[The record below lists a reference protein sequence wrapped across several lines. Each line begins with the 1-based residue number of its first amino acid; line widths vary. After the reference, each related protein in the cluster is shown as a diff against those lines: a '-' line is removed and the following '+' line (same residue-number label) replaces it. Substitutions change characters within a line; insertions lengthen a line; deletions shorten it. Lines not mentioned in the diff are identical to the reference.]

1 MASLKSQGRRLL
13 DYAFNPEQV
22 AVIGASEHPV
32 SFGYHYLRHLIDY
45 GFKGVIYPVN
55 PHKESVLGMKAYPR
69 LGDVPGDVDFV
80 ICCVSADMVLS
91 LLDECAEKNVRVMH
105 LFTARLSETGRPQA
119 VELEREIKIKA
130 ARLGVNL
137 IGPNCMGVYSPEA
150 GVSFAYGLPSDP
162 GNIGVAFQSGGAATL
177 LVQTAA
183 LRGLRFSKVVSY
195 GNALLIDESDF
206 IDYLADDPKTG
217 IIAAYFEGIKDGRK
231 FIRSL
236 GRAAG
241 IKPVIA
247 IKGGRGKAGSRAVS
261 SHTAA
266 IAGSNSVWGTVFN
279 QLGVMQVR
287 DLEEMIDQL
296 ALFAGLQPLR
306 GRRVGII
313 GGGGGKGVLAADLAE
328 EAGLIVPP
336 LSPEMR
342 QKLKPVLPALW
353 DWLSNPVDFSI
364 WGDDAA
370 KAGEAH
376 RLFMDN
382 PDFDCLIIQVSDDN
396 PLGDEWWVAVVQME
410 VDGII
415 EMYRQRTK
423 PVVAVLSAA
432 RPGYD
437 DLENVR
443 WRTIMQQRS
452 RLTAAGVP
460 TFCSFTEAVEALSKY
475 INYWEKNR

>member
-1 MASLKSQGRRLL
+1 
-13 DYAFNPEQV
+13 
-22 AVIGASEHPV
+22 
-32 SFGYHYLRHLIDY
+32 
-45 GFKGVIYPVN
+45 
-55 PHKESVLGMKAYPR
+55 
-69 LGDVPGDVDFV
+69 
-80 ICCVSADMVLS
+80 
-91 LLDECAEKNVRVMH
+91 
-105 LFTARLSETGRPQA
+105 
-119 VELEREIKIKA
+119 
-130 ARLGVNL
+130 
-137 IGPNCMGVYSPEA
+137 
-150 GVSFAYGLPSDP
+150 
-162 GNIGVAFQSGGAATL
+162 
-177 LVQTAA
+177 
-183 LRGLRFSKVVSY
+183 VSY

-206 IDYLADDPKTG
+206 IDYLADDPKTE
-217 IIAAYFEGIKDGRK
+217 IIAAYFEGIKDGKK

-247 IKGGRGKAGSRAVS
+247 IKGGRGKAGARAVS

-266 IAGSNSVWGTVFN
+266 IAGSNSVWGTVFS
-279 QLGVMQVR
+279 QLGVMQVC
-287 DLEEMIDQL
+287 DLEEMTDQL
-296 ALFAGLQPLR
+296 ALFTGLQALR
-306 GRRVGII
+306 GRRMGII

-336 LSPEMR
+336 LSPDMR
-342 QKLKPVLPALW
+342 EKLKPVLPALW

-376 RLFMDN
+376 RLFMYS

-415 EMYRQRTK
+415 EMYGRRTK

-437 DLENVR
+437 DLESVR

-452 RLTAAGVP
+452 RLTAAGVR
-460 TFCSFTEAVEALSKY
+460 TFCSITEAVKALSKY
-475 INYWEKNR
+475 INYRERNK